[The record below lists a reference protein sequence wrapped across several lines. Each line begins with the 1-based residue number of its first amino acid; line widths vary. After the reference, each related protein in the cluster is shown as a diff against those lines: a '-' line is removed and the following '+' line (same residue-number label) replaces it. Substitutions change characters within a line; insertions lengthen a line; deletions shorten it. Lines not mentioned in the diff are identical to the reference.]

1 MAMTLNAEDR
11 QWLMDYVHES
21 IRWGNTTPSTTGVT
35 APSIAMNERSLTWIS
50 DILTDDVLVYL
61 PRIEATLARMEGKLD
76 QLLAS

>member
-35 APSIAMNERSLTWIS
+35 APSLAHNERTLGWIEGM
-50 DILTDDVLVYL
+50 LADDVLVYL

-76 QLLAS
+76 QLLAE